1 MTTASS
7 LSPARSPET
16 RATTHADFMI
26 IGAQKSG
33 TTSLAYQLAQHPAL
47 SICGQKEPH
56 YFSKSKDWQAD
67 LARYHKL
74 FSPQDGQLCFEAST
88 SYSFLPEYPET
99 AQRLRD
105 YNPDLKLIYIL
116 RHPVER
122 IRSHYL
128 HRVRRGKVF
137 RPPGAEIR
145 RNPIYLDRS
154 RYATQ
159 IRPYLELFPAEHVL
173 ILIFEEYAA
182 DPQAAFGRVADLLGV
197 SPAGFAAVDT
207 APKHVSRQHGFHGE
221 RLIGALARR
230 IPGLGDRAGGKTLYE
245 RVIGRIEFPDAL
257 RASLWRELE
266 PEVAGIERIL
276 GRPIEAWR
284 QRESGRGGP

>member
-1 MTTASS
+1 MVTASS
-7 LSPARSPET
+7 FSPARSPET

-47 SICGQKEPH
+47 SISDQKEPH

-74 FSPQDGQLCFEAST
+74 FSPEAGQLCFEAST

-99 AQRLRD
+99 ARRLQA

-128 HRVRRGKVF
+128 HRLRRGKVF
-137 RPPGAEIR
+137 RAPAAEIR
-145 RNPIYLDRS
+145 RIPIYLDRS

-159 IRPYLELFPAEHVL
+159 IRPYLELFPPENVL

-182 DPQAAFGRVADLLGV
+182 DPEAAFGQVADLLGI
-197 SPAGFAAVDT
+197 AQADFADVDT

-230 IPGLGDRAGGKTLYE
+230 LGGGAGRQTLYE

-257 RASLWRELE
+257 RADLWRELE
-266 PEVAGIERIL
+266 PEVAEIERIL

-284 QRESGRGGP
+284 QNESGRGS

>member
-1 MTTASS
+1 MATASS
-7 LSPARSPET
+7 PSMARSPAAPAAT
-16 RATTHADFMI
+16 RADFMI

-47 SICGQKEPH
+47 SISGQKEPH
-56 YFSKSKDWQAD
+56 YFSKSKDWQAG
-67 LARYHKL
+67 LTRYHKL
-74 FSPQDGQLCFEAST
+74 FSPRDEQLCFEAST

-99 AQRLRD
+99 AQRLRA
-105 YNPDLKLIYIL
+105 YNPDLRLIYIL

-159 IRPYLELFPAEHVL
+159 IRPYLELFPAEHIL

-182 DPQAAFGRVADLLGV
+182 DPQAAFARVAGLLGI
-197 SPAGFAAVDT
+197 PGEGFAAVDT
-207 APKHVSRQHGFHGE
+207 APKHVSRRHGFHGE

-230 IPGLGDRAGGKTLYE
+230 IPGLGGRTGRTTLYE
-245 RVIGRIEFPDAL
+245 RVIGRIEFPEAL
-257 RASLWRELE
+257 RTSLWRELE

-276 GRPIEAWR
+276 ARPIDVWR
-284 QRESGRGGP
+284 RHESGRGGP

>member
-1 MTTASS
+1 MATASS
-7 LSPARSPET
+7 PAMARSPET
-16 RATTHADFMI
+16 RATAHADFMI

-47 SICGQKEPH
+47 SISGQKEPH
-56 YFSKSKDWQAD
+56 YFSKSRDWRAT

-74 FSPQDGQLCFEAST
+74 FSPQKGQLCFEAST

-99 AQRLRD
+99 AERLKA
-105 YNPDLKLIYIL
+105 YNPDLRLIYIL

-128 HRVRRGKVF
+128 HRVRRGKVL

-159 IRPYLELFPAEHVL
+159 IRPYLALFPAEQVL

-182 DPQAAFGRVADLLGV
+182 DPQAAFGQVADLLGI
-197 SPAGFAAVDT
+197 SRADFAAVDT

-221 RLIGALARR
+221 RLIGALANW
-230 IPGLGDRAGGKTLYE
+230 IPGLGDRPGRKTFYE
-245 RVIGRIEFPDAL
+245 RVIRRIEFPDAL

-284 QRESGRGGP
+284 QSERGQGGS